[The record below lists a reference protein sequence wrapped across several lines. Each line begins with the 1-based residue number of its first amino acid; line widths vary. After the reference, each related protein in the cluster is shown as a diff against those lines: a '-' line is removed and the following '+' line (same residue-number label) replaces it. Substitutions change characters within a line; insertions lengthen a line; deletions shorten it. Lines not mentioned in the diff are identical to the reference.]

1 MIFIVFFLIIV
12 FIIIAL
18 NLHNQ
23 TNLNEIEEYLQKNN
37 CQNIVYAEGSYKAL
51 CDDYLINVENS
62 FTLDINK
69 NSKIINYAQ
78 IKDIKTDKTQIVIN
92 DENKIKFKTQEKL
105 NLFLTDLEKKLN
117 K

>member
-51 CDDYLINVENS
+51 CEDYLINVENS
-62 FTLDINK
+62 FTLDISK

-78 IKDIKTDKTQIVIN
+78 IKDKN
-92 DENKIKFKTQEKL
+92 R
-105 NLFLTDLEKKLN
+105 
-117 K
+117 

>member
-1 MIFIVFFLIIV
+1 M
-12 FIIIAL
+12 
-18 NLHNQ
+18 
-23 TNLNEIEEYLQKNN
+23 
-37 CQNIVYAEGSYKAL
+37 
-51 CDDYLINVENS
+51 
-62 FTLDINK
+62 
-69 NSKIINYAQ
+69 AQ